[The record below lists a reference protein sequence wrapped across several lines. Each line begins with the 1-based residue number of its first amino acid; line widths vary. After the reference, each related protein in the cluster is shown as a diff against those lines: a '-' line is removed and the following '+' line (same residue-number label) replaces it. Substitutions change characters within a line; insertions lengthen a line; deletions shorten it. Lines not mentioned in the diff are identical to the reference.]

1 LMRQK
6 VELRDVW
13 CMYMRNFHRLPGNGD
28 TCSFSCS
35 DIYSL
40 RLLLSV
46 SVSGLN
52 LSVFELGVI
61 FDDQVSN

>member
-1 LMRQK
+1 
-6 VELRDVW
+6 
-13 CMYMRNFHRLPGNGD
+13 MYMRNFHRLPGNGD